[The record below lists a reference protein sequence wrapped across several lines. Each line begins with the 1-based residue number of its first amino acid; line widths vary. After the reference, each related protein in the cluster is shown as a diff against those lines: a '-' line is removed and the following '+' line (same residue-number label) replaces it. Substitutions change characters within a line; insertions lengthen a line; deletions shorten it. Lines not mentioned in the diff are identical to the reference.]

1 LVSFESSPSSSPFG
15 LLLRLFL
22 PLLLLLLF
30 LRFADLSFSLLSF
43 VPQDESESKRVVG
56 VLLGETRK
64 GRLDVTSSFAVPF
77 EEDENDTSI
86 WFLDH
91 SYLEKMCNM
100 FRRIN
105 GTPRPSVPSGSA
117 SNPCSVSKL
126 SRQRGAQAKP
136 GCASV
141 CGREH
146 NAHETCAGTHL
157 Q

>member
-1 LVSFESSPSSSPFG
+1 
-15 LLLRLFL
+15 
-22 PLLLLLLF
+22 
-30 LRFADLSFSLLSF
+30 
-43 VPQDESESKRVVG
+43 VG

-105 GTPRPSVPSGSA
+105 GAPRCPTQP
-117 SNPCSVSKL
+117 
-126 SRQRGAQAKP
+126 RGVAPIGP
-136 GCASV
+136 GRPLA
-141 CGREH
+141 R
-146 NAHETCAGTHL
+146 L
-157 Q
+157 